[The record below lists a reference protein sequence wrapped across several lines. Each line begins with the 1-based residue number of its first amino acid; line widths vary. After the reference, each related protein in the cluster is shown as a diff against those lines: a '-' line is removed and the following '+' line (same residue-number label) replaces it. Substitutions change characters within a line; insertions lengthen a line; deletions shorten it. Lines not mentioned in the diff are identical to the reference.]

1 MVKVLLSKTKTFIE
15 HLQNAIPDLQTFV
28 TYETINQDKGKDKDK
43 DKDKDKPRTC
53 EIEIKLF

>member
-1 MVKVLLSKTKTFIE
+1 MLAQLVSVALTTY
-15 HLQNAIPDLQTFV
+15 IPDLQTFV